1 MLAIT
6 VIIHEL
12 GFSISHSTSPFC
24 HGGSHLES
32 LVFTKPFSDK
42 SIAACLNMCVVR
54 NIYIYNIYIIY
65 IISIIYIIY
74 IIYNIYILYIYTLQ
88 YSEAYWTLVLYP
100 LSCIQYLAKGTAFES
115 MLFVNSSLYTYAM
128 LIKYLTCY
136 KFVWHDGHDW
146 ISPGWVL
153 RVRNWFINPSNC
165 IPSYPCSNPIHIPGA
180 TTRFFLE
187 SACHRACTPCRVITV
202 TTQTQGIPVFQD
214 IKDALMRLR
223 KRSMISSDWLEVRN
237 RSSEILMRTWCSEV
251 SKYHSMKLI
260 MVRKK
265 LTSMDGQLR
274 NSHASIIFNVIEW
287 ANITSSIENFEV
299 VSSFQVSS
307 FLIIRAVPWI
317 SKLCREKT
325 SRRTSG

>member
-1 MLAIT
+1 MFKHVCSAQY
-6 VIIHEL
+6 
-12 GFSISHSTSPFC
+12 
-24 HGGSHLES
+24 
-32 LVFTKPFSDK
+32 
-42 SIAACLNMCVVR
+42 
-54 NIYIYNIYIIY
+54 IYIYNIYIIY
-65 IISIIYIIY
+65 IISIIYNIYIIY
-74 IIYNIYILYIYTLQ
+74 IIYNIIYIYTLQ

-223 KRSMISSDWLEVRN
+223 KRSMISSDIQWLVR
-237 RSSEILMRTWCSEV
+237 SAE
-251 SKYHSMKLI
+251 SKFW
-260 MVRKK
+260 
-265 LTSMDGQLR
+265 D
-274 NSHASIIFNVIEW
+274 SHADLMFGSI
-287 ANITSSIENFEV
+287 
-299 VSSFQVSS
+299 QVSFDEINYGQKETHIHGWS
-307 FLIIRAVPWI
+307 TPKLPCFDYLQCDRMGEYNIINWEFWG
-317 SKLCREKT
+317 SK
-325 SRRTSG
+325 